1 MAKTYSRVAKTYI
14 YRFILNKKDLSADK
28 ETFSNIN
35 THTMQLTLRSRALP
49 ARRAADT
56 LCL

>member
-35 THTMQLTLRSRALP
+35 PDHQKIL
-49 ARRAADT
+49 D
-56 LCL
+56 